1 MYPLYSDK
9 PNLFECAI
17 QLEGCSL
24 NDASARLIIE
34 SEQNSLVFNG
44 DIDNT
49 GACLIPVKKLKG
61 LVSEGGSMKLEV
73 IADDM
78 YFSPWESE
86 YELLQSKQVTVEV
99 KTPTQDK
106 SKLFESKKP
115 KVNVSIK
122 KPIPQPRKKKRVVK
136 ETRKEF
142 SKRELQSLLNRL
154 RG

>member
-9 PNLFECAI
+9 QNLFECSL

-24 NDASARLIIE
+24 NQASARLIIE
-34 SEQNSLVFNG
+34 SEQNSLIFNG
-44 DIDNT
+44 EIDNT
-49 GACLIPVKKLKG
+49 GVCLIPVKKLKG

-99 KTPTQDK
+99 KTPSSK
-106 SKLFESKKP
+106 PKLFESKKP
-115 KVNVSIK
+115 KVNVSFK
-122 KPIPQPRKKKRVVK
+122 KPIPQPRKQKRVVK

>member
-1 MYPLYSDK
+1 
-9 PNLFECAI
+9 
-17 QLEGCSL
+17 
-24 NDASARLIIE
+24 
-34 SEQNSLVFNG
+34 
-44 DIDNT
+44 
-49 GACLIPVKKLKG
+49 
-61 LVSEGGSMKLEV
+61 MKLEV

-99 KTPTQDK
+99 KTPSK
-106 SKLFESKKP
+106 PKLFESKKP
-115 KVNVSIK
+115 KVNVSFK
-122 KPIPQPRKKKRVVK
+122 KPIPQPRKQKRVVK